1 MNSIEKQL
9 LAAAKEKEGAAGL
22 GNTLGDQL
30 MAKLRSGTGDPKL
43 LKEELKQ
50 EMGLSPTEPVEK
62 PPIEA
67 TVAQTIQNKP
77 PQNKSERNHKG
88 NGRQADRFELAAE
101 MDEIKKIKER
111 IKKDLARFEGDKA
124 IVANEINEIKAH
136 IKEAENLGESDV
148 SKNWNARLRKAE
160 DVLKMIE
167 KGAPSVDP
175 VSDETIARELHGYHR
190 ARDRQTQAELKVNRG
205 DNPEA
210 TGEYL
215 RAQAEAFEISQK
227 IENLVKKRDES
238 LAGNVANPARNEGI
252 SYTHEQATKDKEERE
267 RAHKVAPGIFGQKK
281 EITSM
286 QKDMDAL
293 ARGNTHVTET
303 PTLEA
308 EPTTEV
314 TPEAPS
320 HMDMEVTPVEPE
332 TKPEGVIGTPWPN
345 QEAAFANLEAMT
357 KEVPPTQEKV
367 ALSVEELTERK
378 LKALALT
385 DIGVKARYE
394 AIGMTEKFFRAA
406 ERFNTLKR
414 EHKYAYTG
422 LMVLAGVGSLAT
434 GTALAGGAVGAISG
448 ALRFVTGVGVFYT
461 KEKQYEKAAEEAGI
475 ERTKAERGADR
486 LKAAAWGV
494 TMGGLLS
501 YVLGETAR
509 HLGEQTASAIWGGH
523 EAMSH
528 AVKGALAA
536 NAPVE
541 AAAAA
546 YTAGEQGV
554 IGTASEIS
562 LGQANLAALEHA
574 DFDLNEQISIGQA
587 NIAENIVPET
597 ATENIATAASGDSV
611 WKLAEKQL
619 AAHYGDKFT
628 DLSEAQQTYLID
640 AVKDKI
646 SVDPEHFGIESGD
659 ANTLAIGDKVDFKE
673 IFEDK
678 QFMADHFAE
687 AHDLSPEEV
696 AGIEQVTNA
705 EEAASTPEADV
716 SALSE
721 TPERVLSTEEAMSYY
736 QPPVQEPAL
745 VSPEIMPSDPQVL
758 AYADQQIHNH
768 ITSLFGA
775 KGFLGFGAKD
785 GMDSIDWK
793 DPEVGFG
800 DKTVEQIMGAKPN
813 AFPEDGAR
821 HFGIESYSATEKMK
835 EYINL
840 AREETGV
847 QPHSGENAE
856 EYIRRAETLAI
867 SKFMNKG

>member
-9 LAAAKEKEGAAGL
+9 LAAAKEKEGAAGS

-50 EMGLSPTEPVEK
+50 EMGLSSTEPVEK
-62 PPIEA
+62 SLTEA
-67 TVAQTIQNKP
+67 VVTQPIQNKP
-77 PQNKSERNHKG
+77 PQSKGGRNHRG
-88 NGRQADRFELAAE
+88 NGRQADRFEIAAE

-111 IKKDLARFEGDKA
+111 IKKDLARFESDKA
-124 IVANEINEIKAH
+124 IVANEISEIKAR
-136 IKEAENLGESDV
+136 IKEADNLGQSDV
-148 SKNWNARLRKAE
+148 SKNWNTHLKKAE
-160 DVLKMIE
+160 DVLRMVE

-175 VSDETIARELHGYHR
+175 VSDEAIAKELHEYHR
-190 ARDRQTQAELKVNRG
+190 ARDRQTQAELKI
-205 DNPEA
+205 DS
-210 TGEYL
+210 GESKAGHDYYG
-215 RAQAEAFEISQK
+215 AQTKAFEISQK
-227 IENLVKKRDES
+227 IENLVKQRDEN
-238 LAGNVANPARNEGI
+238 LAGKITSPVRNEGI
-252 SYTHEQATKDKEERE
+252 SYTHEQAIKDQEERGQA
-267 RAHKVAPGIFGQKK
+267 RKVAPGIFGQKK
-281 EITSM
+281 EIASM

-293 ARGNTHVTET
+293 AHGNAPVMEA
-303 PTLEA
+303 PTLET
-308 EPTTEV
+308 EPTTEMTLV
-314 TPEAPS
+314 EVPPHTEVAP
-320 HMDMEVTPVEPE
+320 DETE
-332 TKPEGVIGTPWPN
+332 TKPEGVIGAPWPN
-345 QEAAFANLEAMT
+345 QEEAFANLETMT
-357 KEVPPTQEKV
+357 EEVPPIQEKAV
-367 ALSVEELTERK
+367 LSVEELTERK

-448 ALRFVTGVGVFYT
+448 ALRFITGVGVFYT

-494 TMGGLLS
+494 AMGGLLS

-509 HLGEQTASAIWGGH
+509 HLGEQAASAIWGGH

-562 LGQANLAALEHA
+562 LGQANLAALDHA

-597 ATENIATAASGDSV
+597 ATEYIATAASGDSV

-628 DLSEAQQTYLID
+628 DLPEAQQTYLID

-659 ANTLAIGDKVDFKE
+659 ANILAIGDEVDFKE

-687 AHDLSPEEV
+687 AQDLSPEEV
-696 AGIEQVTNA
+696 AGIEQATSGEGVT
-705 EEAASTPEADV
+705 STPEADV
-716 SALSE
+716 TALPE
-721 TPERVLSTEEAMSYY
+721 TPEGVLSTGETGSYY
-736 QPPVQEPAL
+736 QTPVQEPTL

-800 DKTVEQIMGAKPN
+800 NKTVDQIMGAKPS

-847 QPHSGENAE
+847 LPRSGENAE